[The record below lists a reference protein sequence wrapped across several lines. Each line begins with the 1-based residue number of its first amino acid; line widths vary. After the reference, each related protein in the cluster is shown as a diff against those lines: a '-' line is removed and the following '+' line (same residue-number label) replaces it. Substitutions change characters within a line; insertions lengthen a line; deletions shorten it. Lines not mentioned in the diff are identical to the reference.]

1 MIVDAHTDVLM
12 KMLENEKLDFYTN
25 TGDLSVNYPN
35 MVKGNVGVQVFAIF
49 VAELNTSK
57 FIGAIHSIDIFYQK
71 ILNSNTVQLAKSHS
85 DIEQILAHGKKV
97 GILSLEGAEAIER
110 DLAKLRTLYNLG
122 VRAIGLTWNNANEV
136 ADGVREERGGGLT
149 RFGHEVMAEINRLG
163 MITDVS
169 HLSEKGFWE
178 VLELSNKPVIASH
191 SNAKSICNHPRNL
204 SDKQIKAIIDTNGM
218 IGVTFVRSFVSK
230 KERPDIDD
238 LLLHIEHIATLGGI
252 YNIGLGSDFDGA
264 TTIVGLE
271 DAGKYANLANA
282 LYKNYTSSQAEAILG
297 TNWLNY
303 FKRVL

>member
-25 TGDLSVNYPN
+25 TGDLSLNYPN
-35 MVKGNVGVQVFAIF
+35 MVKGNVDVQVFAIF

-57 FIGAIHSIDIFYQK
+57 FIGALHSIDIFYQK
-71 ILNSNTVQLAKSHS
+71 ILNSNTVQLATSHS
-85 DIEQILAHGKKV
+85 DIEQILAQGKKV

-149 RFGHEVMAEINRLG
+149 RFGQEVMAEINRLG

-178 VLELSNKPVIASH
+178 VLKLSNKPVIASH
-191 SNAKSICNHPRNL
+191 SNAMSICNHPRNL

-218 IGVTFVRSFVSK
+218 IGVTFVRSFVAK

-271 DAGKYANLANA
+271 DAGKYTNLANA
-282 LYKNYTSSQAEAILG
+282 LYKNYANSQAEAILG